1 MEFTG
6 IEIGLLQD
14 ALAYYLREVSND
26 GYNSRRIAML
36 ERLDNEVELDDEV
49 HQILIKLGTIPSDPE
64 EYIDD

>member
-14 ALAYYLREVSND
+14 ALAYYLREVPND
-26 GYNSRRIAML
+26 GYNIRRIAML

-49 HQILIKLGTIPSDPE
+49 HQILIKLGTIPPDPE
-64 EYIDD
+64 VYIDD